1 MLTIWGRRN
10 AFNVQKVMWLVGEL
24 DLPHGHVPAGGD
36 FGGLDDPAFRA
47 MNPHGRVPVIDED
60 GTVVWESHAILRYL
74 AARDGRL
81 WPADPAER
89 SQADRWMDWSLATLQ
104 RDFMDLFWGHW
115 RTPEAERDLAQI
127 ARRQEACA
135 GHFRLLDAHL
145 AGRPFLAG
153 DAFGLGDIPAGT
165 VLYRY
170 FGMGLETPSVPHVR
184 AWYARLAE
192 RPAYREHVMMPFDD
206 MYGRLAY

>member
-1 MLTIWGRRN
+1 
-10 AFNVQKVMWLVGEL
+10 
-24 DLPHGHVPAGGD
+24 
-36 FGGLDDPAFRA
+36 
-47 MNPHGRVPVIDED
+47 MNPHGRVPVIDD
-60 GTVVWESHAILRYL
+60 GGTVVWESHSILRYL

-89 SQADRWMDWSLATLQ
+89 SLSDRWMDWSLSALQ

-115 RTPEAERDLAQI
+115 RTPEAERNRELV
-127 ARRQEACA
+127 ARRQDACA
-135 GHFRLLDAHL
+135 GHFRLLDEHL

-153 DAFGLGDIPAGT
+153 DGFGLADIPAGT

-170 FGMGLETPSVPHVR
+170 FGMGLETPAVPHVR
-184 AWYARLAE
+184 AWYARLVE
-192 RPAYREHVMMPFDD
+192 RPAYRQHVMMPFDD

>member
-24 DLPHGHVPAGGD
+24 GLPHQHVPAGGD

-47 MNPHGRVPVIDED
+47 MNPHGRVPVIDD
-60 GTVVWESHAILRYL
+60 GGTVVWESHSILRYL

-81 WPADPAER
+81 WPSDPAER
-89 SQADRWMDWSLATLQ
+89 SQADRWMDWSLASLQ

-115 RTPEAERDLAQI
+115 RTPEAQRDPELI
-127 ARRQEACA
+127 ARKQAACA
-135 GHFRLLDAHL
+135 AHFRLLDAHL
-145 AGRPFLAG
+145 AERPYLAG
-153 DAFGLGDIPAGT
+153 GAFGLGDIPAGT

-170 FGMGLETPSVPHVR
+170 FGMGLVVPSVPHVR
-184 AWYARLAE
+184 AWYARLME

>member
-24 DLPHGHVPAGGD
+24 DLPHTHVPAGGD

-60 GTVVWESHAILRYL
+60 GTMVWESHAILRYL

-81 WPADPAER
+81 WPQDPAER

-115 RTPEAERDLAQI
+115 RTPEADRDQEQI
-127 ARRQEACA
+127 ARKREACA

-145 AGRPFLAG
+145 ADRPFLAG

-170 FGMGLETPSVPHVR
+170 FGMGLETPAVPHVR

-192 RPAYREHVMMPFDD
+192 RPAYRQHVMMPFDD

>member
-24 DLPHGHVPAGGD
+24 GLPHRHIPAGGD

-47 MNPHGRVPVIDED
+47 RNPHGRVPVIDD
-60 GTVVWESHAILRYL
+60 GGTVVWESHSILRYL
-74 AARDGRL
+74 AAKHGRL
-81 WPADPAER
+81 WPADSAER
-89 SQADRWMDWSLATLQ
+89 SLSDRWMDWSLATLQ

-115 RTPEAERDLAQI
+115 RTPEAERNRDLI

-135 GHFRLLDAHL
+135 AHFRLLDQHL
-145 AGRPFLAG
+145 AGRSFLAG
-153 DAFGLGDIPAGT
+153 AEFGLADIPAGT

-170 FGMGLETPSVPHVR
+170 FGMGLETPAVPHVR

-192 RPAYREHVMMPFDD
+192 RPAYRRHVMMPFDD
-206 MYGRLAY
+206 MFGRLAY

>member
-10 AFNVQKVMWLVGEL
+10 AFNVQKVLWLMGEL
-24 DLPHGHVPAGGD
+24 GLPHEHIPAGGD

-89 SQADRWMDWSLATLQ
+89 S
-104 RDFMDLFWGHW
+104 
-115 RTPEAERDLAQI
+115 TPEAERNAELI
-127 ARRQEACA
+127 ARKQAACA
-135 GHFRLLDAHL
+135 AHFKLLDAHL
-145 AGRPFLAG
+145 AGRPYLAG

-170 FGMGLETPSVPHVR
+170 FGMGLETPPVPHVR
-184 AWYARLAE
+184 AWYARLME